1 MTTLLTFLGS
11 AIGTL
16 AGVLLNTKLITFR
29 LEQLERKVDNLSAL
43 DKRIIILEERM
54 RQFECK

>member
-54 RQFECK
+54 RQYESK